1 MVLSVSW
8 FMVLESALEGPKTRT
23 RAVPRV
29 RYDTGMKIPASLLCL
44 LATITTPAV
53 ADDAL
58 STMPPDDAS
67 AIGRIFPGVVLGP
80 SDKKT
85 LDVEKGWFS
94 PDAVELV
101 YVKPTDESKRVSWK
115 VIPTNRGPGEDKALD
130 PDDAKGKGW
139 AVDLPTDVVRYYVP
153 TDDSGLEGPIDLAK
167 SYSYV
172 IRLDPAE
179 PLIDPALAKGGDAQR
194 KISVKISDV
203 GSPQDVQYGGTVTCT
218 STDLGVWRVKVPHGE
233 HHARLVKIHYAGG
246 IGPASVSATNY
257 YFLVP
262 GLGPVAYSDDRSI
275 SAFIFYNNDSDRS
288 GVLKEVRKST
298 GR

>member
-1 MVLSVSW
+1 MKTHTALLS
-8 FMVLESALEGPKTRT
+8 
-23 RAVPRV
+23 
-29 RYDTGMKIPASLLCL
+29 L
-44 LATITTPAV
+44 LATIATPAV
-53 ADDAL
+53 ADDPL

-67 AIGRIFPGVVLGP
+67 AVGRIFPGVVLGP
-80 SDKKT
+80 SDKKA

-101 YVKPTDESKRVSWK
+101 YVKPTDESKRVSWQ
-115 VIPTNRGPGEDKALD
+115 VTPTRRGPGDDKVLD
-130 PDDAKGKGW
+130 PDAADGKGW
-139 AVDLPTDVVRYYVP
+139 AVDLPTDVVRYYIP
-153 TDDSGLEGPIDLAK
+153 AGESGLEGPIDFAK

-172 IRLDPAE
+172 IRLEPAE
-179 PLIDPALAKGGDAQR
+179 PLIDPALTRDGDTRR

-246 IGPASVSATNY
+246 IGPASVDATNY